1 MAIPLIT
8 KNETLGIEAVTNFNE
23 KSYFFLFA
31 DIDSKDEDELLK
43 VLKFYQKRHLS
54 CYYYETTKGYHVA
67 SPVLLTFRTWLFRIR
82 ALRELVPQYSF
93 GAIRISKRKT
103 DSSKC
108 YYQNWNDRK
117 QKESFSFHALMSEIF
132 FITNVK
138 MVKPKKT
145 KLNYIW
151 YDQLN
156 FKSSSIDSSKKAGAI
171 CLSSYENR
179 FQNRDILCKDKQTFD
194 YNLKNT
200 WRIRMDYPESARKL
214 FEKPITH
221 DECIEAQL

>member
-1 MAIPLIT
+1 MAITSIT
-8 KNETLGIEAVTNFNE
+8 KNETLGLEAVTNFNE

-31 DIDSKDEDELLK
+31 DIDSKDENELLK

-93 GAIRISKRKT
+93 GAIRISKRST
-103 DSSKC
+103 DGATA

-117 QKESFSFHALMSEIF
+117 QRESFSFHALMSEIF
-132 FITNVK
+132 FTTNVK

-156 FKSSSIDSSKKAGAI
+156 FKSSSIDSPKKAGAI
-171 CLSSYENR
+171 CLASYENR
-179 FQNRDILCKDKQTFD
+179 FRNRDISCKVKQTFD
-194 YNLKNT
+194 YDLKNK
-200 WRIRMDYPESARKL
+200 WRVRMDYPESARKL
-214 FEKPITH
+214 FEKPITY

>member
-1 MAIPLIT
+1 MAIPSIT

-23 KSYFFLFA
+23 KSYFLLFA

-156 FKSSSIDSSKKAGAI
+156 FKSSSIDSPKKVGAI
-171 CLSSYENR
+171 CFPTCRKIRL
-179 FQNRDILCKDKQTFD
+179 QNRDILCKGKQTFD
-194 YNLKNT
+194 SNLYNK
-200 WRIRMDYPESARKL
+200 WRSRMDDPMTY
-214 FEKPITH
+214 

>member
-1 MAIPLIT
+1 MTIPSIT
-8 KNETLGIEAVTNFNE
+8 KNETLGLEAVTIFNE
-23 KSYFFLFA
+23 KPYFFLFS
-31 DIDSKDEDELLK
+31 DIDTKDKDELLK

-54 CYYYETTKGYHVA
+54 CYYYETTKGYHVV
-67 SPVLLTFRTWLFRIR
+67 SPILMTFRTWLFRIR

-93 GAIRISKRKT
+93 GAIRISKRPT
-103 DSSKC
+103 DGSIA
-108 YYQNWNDRK
+108 YYQNWNSRK
-117 QKESFSFHALMSEIF
+117 QKESFSLHALMSEIF

-171 CLSSYENR
+171 CFSTHSVG
-179 FQNRDILCKDKQTFD
+179 FQNRDILNKEKQTFD
-194 YNLKNT
+194 YDLYNK
-200 WRIRMDYPESARKL
+200 WRSRMDDPVTY
-214 FEKPITH
+214 

>member
-1 MAIPLIT
+1 MTIPSIT
-8 KNETLGIEAVTNFNE
+8 KNETLGLEAVTIFNE
-23 KSYFFLFA
+23 KPYFFLFS
-31 DIDSKDEDELLK
+31 DIDSKDKDELLK

-54 CYYYETTKGYHVA
+54 CYYYETTKGYHVV
-67 SPVLLTFRTWLFRIR
+67 SPILMTFRTWLFRIR
-82 ALRELVPQYSF
+82 ALKELVPQYSF
-93 GAIRISKRKT
+93 GAIRISKRPT
-103 DSSKC
+103 DGTTA

-117 QKESFSFHALMSEIF
+117 QRESFSLHVLMNEIF
-132 FITNVK
+132 FTNNVK

-171 CLSSYENR
+171 CLPTNSVWL
-179 FQNRDILCKDKQTFD
+179 QNSNILYKGKQTFD
-194 YNLKNT
+194 YDLFNK
-200 WRIRMDYPESARKL
+200 WRSRMDDPVTY
-214 FEKPITH
+214 

>member
-1 MAIPLIT
+1 MTIPSIT
-8 KNETLGIEAVTNFNE
+8 KNETLGLEAVTIFNE
-23 KSYFFLFA
+23 KPYFFLFS
-31 DIDSKDEDELLK
+31 DIDTKDKDELLK

-54 CYYYETTKGYHVA
+54 CYYYETTKGFHVV
-67 SPVLLTFRTWLFRIR
+67 SPILMTFRTWLFRIR

-93 GAIRISKRKT
+93 GAIRISKRPT
-103 DSSKC
+103 DSATA
-108 YYQNWNDRK
+108 YYQSWNDRK
-117 QKESFSFHALMSEIF
+117 QKESYSLHVLMSEIF

-171 CLSSYENR
+171 CFPTHSVGL
-179 FQNRDILCKDKQTFD
+179 QKRDLLCKGKQTFD
-194 YNLKNT
+194 YDLYNK
-200 WRIRMDYPESARKL
+200 WRSRMDDPVTY
-214 FEKPITH
+214 

>member
-1 MAIPLIT
+1 MAIPSIT

-108 YYQNWNDRK
+108 YYQDWNDRK

-156 FKSSSIDSSKKAGAI
+156 FKSSSIDSPKKVGAI
-171 CLSSYENR
+171 CFPTCRKIRL
-179 FQNRDILCKDKQTFD
+179 QNRDILCKGKQTFD
-194 YNLKNT
+194 SNLYNK
-200 WRIRMDYPESARKL
+200 WRSRMDDPMTY
-214 FEKPITH
+214 

>member
-1 MAIPLIT
+1 MTIPSIT
-8 KNETLGIEAVTNFNE
+8 KNETLGLEAVTNFNE

-31 DIDSKDEDELLK
+31 DIDSKDENELLK

-82 ALRELVPQYSF
+82 ALKELVPQYSF
-93 GAIRISKRKT
+93 GAIRISKRST
-103 DSSKC
+103 DGATA

-117 QKESFSFHALMSEIF
+117 QRESFSFHALMSEIF
-132 FITNVK
+132 FTTNVK

-151 YDQLN
+151 YDQIN
-156 FKSSSIDSSKKAGAI
+156 FKSLTTVDSVKTGGFCFPTNSVW
-171 CLSSYENR
+171 
-179 FQNRDILCKDKQTFD
+179 FQKRDLLCKGKQTFD
-194 YNLKNT
+194 YFDSLYNQPMTNQEFE
-200 WRIRMDYPESARKL
+200 ES
-214 FEKPITH
+214 
-221 DECIEAQL
+221 QL

>member
-1 MAIPLIT
+1 MAIPSIT
-8 KNETLGIEAVTNFNE
+8 KNETLGLEAVTNFNE

-156 FKSSSIDSSKKAGAI
+156 FKSSSIDSPKKVGAI
-171 CLSSYENR
+171 CFPTHSVGL
-179 FQNRDILCKDKQTFD
+179 QNRDILCKGKQTFD
-194 YNLKNT
+194 FNLYNK
-200 WRIRMDYPESARKL
+200 WRNRMDD
-214 FEKPITH
+214 PITYH
-221 DECIEAQL
+221 ECIEAQL

>member
-82 ALRELVPQYSF
+82 GLRELVPQYSF

-156 FKSSSIDSSKKAGAI
+156 FKSSSIDSPKKVGAVFVSPPATARI
-171 CLSSYENR
+171 
-179 FQNRDILCKDKQTFD
+179 QNSNVLCKGIQTFD
-194 YNLKNT
+194 SNLYNK
-200 WRIRMDYPESARKL
+200 WRNRMDNPMTY
-214 FEKPITH
+214 